1 MPFISNSDEDRRQM
15 LSVLGASTIDDLVSG
30 VPKEF
35 LIQEDWKQYS
45 GKSEHSTFKFLSEI
59 ASKNISDFV
68 SFLGGGAYDHYIPA
82 AVSNIASRSEFA
94 TAYTPYQP
102 EVSQGTLQSIY
113 EYQTMICELTG
124 MGVSNASMYDGVSAA
139 AEAVLLTSQ
148 YINRNKILIPENL
161 PDNYKRLLNTYC
173 LGRNVEIEQVPCLD
187 GLIDRDALKRQM
199 ADSSA
204 GLLVQYPNY
213 YGLIE
218 PLQELTE
225 IVHEAGGLMICAVNP
240 IACALLKTPGECG
253 VDIVTGEGQ
262 VLGNTLSW
270 GGPYL
275 GIFAVTEKLIR
286 KIPGRLAG
294 RTTDL
299 KGRQGFVLTLQT
311 REQHI
316 RRAKA
321 TSNICTNQGLLALR
335 ACIYMSLMGKEGIR
349 EVAEHCVQ
357 KAHYLA
363 DSISA
368 IPGFS
373 LAYDSPYFHEF
384 VINCPEPAERI
395 CNEMLEHKI
404 FAGIPL
410 ENMGDPHHL
419 LVAVTEKRTKEELDL
434 YVGKLKKF
442 APVEHAETV

>member
-1 MPFISNSDEDRRQM
+1 VPFISNSDEDRRQM
-15 LSVLGASTIDDLVSG
+15 LSALGVSTIDDIVSG

-35 LIQEDWKQYS
+35 LIQEDWKQHS
-45 GKSEHSTFKFLSEI
+45 GKSEHSTFKFLSEL
-59 ASKNISDFV
+59 ASKNICDFT
-68 SFLGGGAYDHYIPA
+68 SFLGGGAYDHFIPA
-82 AVSNIASRSEFA
+82 AVSNIASRSEFS

-124 MGVSNASMYDGVSAA
+124 MDVSNASMYDGVSAA

-148 YINRNKILIPENL
+148 YMNRNKILIPENL
-161 PDNYKRLLNTYC
+161 PNNYKRLLSTYC
-173 LGRNVEIEQVPCLD
+173 KGRNVGIEQVPCKD
-187 GLIDRDALKRQM
+187 GMIDRDALKRQM
-199 ADSSA
+199 TDSSA
-204 GLLVQYPNY
+204 GLLVQYPNFF
-213 YGLIE
+213 GLIE
-218 PLQELTE
+218 PLQELAE

-275 GIFAVTEKLIR
+275 GIFAVTGKLIR

-335 ACIYMSLMGKEGIR
+335 ACVYMSLMGKEGIR
-349 EVAEHCVQ
+349 EVAEQSVQ

-363 DSISA
+363 DTISN

-373 LAYDSPYFHEF
+373 LAYNSPYFHEF
-384 VINCPEPAERI
+384 VINCPEPAGRI
-395 CNEMLEHKI
+395 CKEMLEHNI

-410 ENMGDPHHL
+410 DSMGDPDHL
-419 LVAVTEKRTKEELDL
+419 LVAVTEKRTKEEMDT

-442 APVEHAETV
+442 APVEHAETA

>member
-15 LSVLGASTIDDLVSG
+15 LNTLGVSAIEDLVSG
-30 VPKEF
+30 IPKEF
-35 LIQEDWKQYS
+35 IIQEDWKLHP
-45 GKSEHSTFKFLSEI
+45 GKSEHSTFKYLSEI
-59 ASKNISDFV
+59 ASKNVSDYT
-68 SFLGGGAYDHYIPA
+68 SYLGGGAYDHFIPA
-82 AVSNIASRSEFA
+82 AVNNIASRSEFS

-102 EVSQGTLQSIY
+102 EVSQGTLQTIY

-124 MGVSNASMYDGVSAA
+124 MDVSNASMYDGVSAA
-139 AEAVLLTSQ
+139 AEAVLLTTQ
-148 YINRNKILIPENL
+148 YVNKNKILIPENL
-161 PDNYKRLLNTYC
+161 PDNYKRILSTYC
-173 LGRNVEIEQVPCLD
+173 SGRKVGIEQVPCQD
-187 GLIDRDALKRQM
+187 GTIDRDALKRQM

-213 YGLIE
+213 FGIIE
-218 PLQELTE
+218 PLKELTE

-262 VLGNTLSW
+262 ALGNNLSW

-294 RTTDL
+294 RTTDMQ
-299 KGRQGFVLTLQT
+299 GRQGFVLTLQT

-349 EVAEHCVQ
+349 EVANQCVQ

-363 DSISA
+363 DSISN
-368 IPGFS
+368 IPDFS
-373 LAYDSPYFHEF
+373 LAYDKPYFHEF
-384 VINCPEPAERI
+384 VVNCPEPANQI
-395 CNEMLEHKI
+395 CKEMLKHNI
-404 FAGIPL
+404 FAGISL
-410 ENMGDPHHL
+410 ESMGYPYHL
-419 LVAVTEKRTKEELDL
+419 LVAVTEKRTKDEMDAFVE
-434 YVGKLKKF
+434 KLKKF
-442 APVEHAETV
+442 APVEQAETV